1 MSEKW
6 KKRIYLYAVAYS
18 GGAKGVEAFMGV
30 ILPPEPKPKRK
41 KRVQLKIMRRISKKY

>member
-41 KRVQLKIMRRISKKY
+41 KRVQLKIMRGISKKY